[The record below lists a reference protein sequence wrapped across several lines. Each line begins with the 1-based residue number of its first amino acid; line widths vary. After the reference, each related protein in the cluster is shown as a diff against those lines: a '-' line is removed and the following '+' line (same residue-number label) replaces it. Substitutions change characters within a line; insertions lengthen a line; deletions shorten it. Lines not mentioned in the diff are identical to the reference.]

1 MSGSARTWWAV
12 AAVGAAGVAGTLAIG
27 AAMGMGTPD
36 LVAIF
41 WMIVAAGSVTAV
53 VAVAA
58 QRLLRRT
65 SIRARFVALPVVAA
79 AVTAANL
86 VVLYLRM
93 AVNDH
98 DAAVVVTLLCYS
110 LAAGLAVALVIAR
123 GTTGAVAHLAD
134 TARALGDGDLDARV
148 GALEAG
154 PDLDALGATLDDMAT
169 QLAASQARERAVE
182 QTRRDLM
189 TAVSHDL
196 RTPLSSLRAMI
207 EALDDG
213 VVSDPPTVTRYV
225 GEMRRSATQ
234 LSDLVDDLFELAQ
247 LDAGAI
253 EAETRRARLDDL
265 VASALAAV
273 EPEANAKGLALSA
286 DLGEAAD
293 ANCSPR
299 VARVLQN
306 LLVNAVRHTPT
317 DGTVRLSAERRGDR
331 LALAVEDTGDGIAPE
346 DLPRI
351 FEPFFRSDRARSGA
365 GAGLGLTLAKRIV
378 EALGGRISAE
388 SAPARGARFAVEL
401 PL

>member
-1 MSGSARTWWAV
+1 MTDRTRTWWLV
-12 AAVGAAGVAGTLAIG
+12 AAIGAAGVVGSLAIG
-27 AAMGMGTPD
+27 AALGMGTPD
-36 LVAIF
+36 LVATLWLIVGAAVVTA
-41 WMIVAAGSVTAV
+41 MVAAI
-53 VAVAA
+53 A
-58 QRLLRRT
+58 QRSLRDASLRR
-65 SIRARFVALPVVAA
+65 RFIALPFVAA
-79 AVTAANL
+79 AVTVANL
-86 VVLYLRM
+86 AFLFLRM
-93 AVNDH
+93 AVSDH
-98 DAAVVVTLLCYS
+98 DTTVVVTLLCYS

-123 GTTGAVAHLAD
+123 GTGVAVAHLAE
-134 TARALGDGDLDARV
+134 TARTLGAGDLDARV
-148 GALEAG
+148 GPLEAG
-154 PDLDALGATLDDMAT
+154 PELEALGATLDDMAAE
-169 QLAASQARERAVE
+169 LSAAQARERAVE
-182 QTRRDLM
+182 QTRRDL
-189 TAVSHDL
+189 TSAVSHDL

-213 VVSDPPTVTRYV
+213 VVSDAPTVARYV

-247 LDAGAI
+247 LEAGAI

-273 EPEANAKGLALSA
+273 EPAARAKGLALTA
-286 DLGEAAD
+286 DLGAAAD
-293 ANCSPR
+293 ADCSPR

-306 LLVNAVRHTPT
+306 LLVNAVRHTPA

-351 FEPFFRSDRARSGA
+351 FEPFYRGDRARSGA

-378 EALGGRISAE
+378 ETLGGRIIAE
-388 SAPARGARFAVEL
+388 STPTEGARFAVDL